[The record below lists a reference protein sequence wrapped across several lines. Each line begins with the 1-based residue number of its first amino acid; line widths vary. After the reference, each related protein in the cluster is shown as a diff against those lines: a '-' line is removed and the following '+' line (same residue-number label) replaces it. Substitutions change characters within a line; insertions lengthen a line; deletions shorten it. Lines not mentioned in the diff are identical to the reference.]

1 MSHAFQ
7 KILGQQD
14 LHSMQSWYEP
24 ALHLLNEMLET
35 AKANLRRRN
44 YSEANAAVLREHFR
58 EQLQRRCRISMHTVF
73 EIEKSMARAGQIE
86 YIGGSFVKPMNKDS
100 QNNEVKP

>member
-14 LHSMQSWYEP
+14 LNSMQSWYEP
-24 ALHLLNEMLET
+24 ALHMLNEMLET

-44 YSEANAAVLREHFR
+44 CSEANAAVLREHFW
-58 EQLQRRCRISMHTVF
+58 EQLQRRYRIPMHTVF

-86 YIGGSFVKPMNKDS
+86 YIGGGFVKPA
-100 QNNEVKP
+100 VKNYE